1 MPGGLLR
8 EGAITAV
15 LRGVTVLAIG
25 AGSLRTERRRVR
37 PVEAAWGLRDAG
49 QDWLRTWADM
59 ASADGA
65 VLRRQP

>member
-15 LRGVTVLAIG
+15 LRGV
-25 AGSLRTERRRVR
+25 LRTERRRVR

>member
-1 MPGGLLR
+1 MPALLARDWLQVDTRLLR
-8 EGAITAV
+8 A
-15 LRGVTVLAIG
+15 
-25 AGSLRTERRRVR
+25 RVR

>member
-15 LRGVTVLAIG
+15 LRGVTVLA
-25 AGSLRTERRRVR
+25 
-37 PVEAAWGLRDAG
+37 
-49 QDWLRTWADM
+49 LRTWADM